1 MIEAI
6 VFLWLIL
13 IIFIDIRV
21 RMTEKKIEQLEVK
34 LNQLEKEKK
43 NV

>member
-1 MIEAI
+1 MIEEI

-21 RMTEKKIEQLEVK
+21 RMAEKKIEQIEVK
-34 LNQLEKEKK
+34 LNQLEKEIK
-43 NV
+43 ND

>member
-6 VFLWLIL
+6 VFLWLTL

-21 RMTEKKIEQLEVK
+21 RMAEKKIEQLEVK
-34 LNQLEKEKK
+34 LNQLEKEIK

>member
-1 MIEAI
+1 MIEVI
-6 VFLWLIL
+6 VFLWLTL

-21 RMTEKKIEQLEVK
+21 RMAEKKIEQLEVK
-34 LNQLEKEKK
+34 LNQLEKKIK